1 MKCENCGAKLKRA
14 DAFCPECG
22 AQVVKARRSERKA
35 AAPTA
40 AERGR
45 KRLRFP
51 FLIAGAVLAVALGG
65 FLAAKEFGVLSR
77 LFGKGSG
84 EILFVSDGGV
94 YGISLKG
101 SGEKRTEYT
110 DSFYGSGATAPERIG
125 RLFFPRSAG
134 MGSTAFSRRILTAR
148 RETLPSAI
156 KRAGRSL
163 GGLPPM
169 SGDTM

>member
-14 DAFCPECG
+14 DAFCPEWG

-65 FLAAKEFGVLSR
+65 FLAAEDAYLLAILSA
-77 LFGKGSG
+77 L
-84 EILFVSDGGV
+84 
-94 YGISLKG
+94 
-101 SGEKRTEYT
+101 
-110 DSFYGSGATAPERIG
+110 
-125 RLFFPRSAG
+125 
-134 MGSTAFSRRILTAR
+134 
-148 RETLPSAI
+148 
-156 KRAGRSL
+156 
-163 GGLPPM
+163 
-169 SGDTM
+169 